1 MTYCFLIYVFVRY
14 GYSMRDLFCRFM
26 RLYIPFIVLGCRN
39 SRPTLVFGRVARLN
53 GPNTKDFL
61 RPLHLI
67 IRRYPAYHM
76 TTRPQW
82 HASSEKNRIPGLHR
96 PPGHSKS
103 RSSEHMES
111 MCREE
116 H

>member
-1 MTYCFLIYVFVRY
+1 MVT
-14 GYSMRDLFCRFM
+14 SRD
-26 RLYIPFIVLGCRN
+26 VLQQH
-39 SRPTLVFGRVARLN
+39 LVQKRKKF
-53 GPNTKDFL
+53 F

-67 IRRYPAYHM
+67 TRRYPTYHM

-103 RSSEHMES
+103 RSSEHMYS

-116 H
+116 HWKSSIIRRFCCVF